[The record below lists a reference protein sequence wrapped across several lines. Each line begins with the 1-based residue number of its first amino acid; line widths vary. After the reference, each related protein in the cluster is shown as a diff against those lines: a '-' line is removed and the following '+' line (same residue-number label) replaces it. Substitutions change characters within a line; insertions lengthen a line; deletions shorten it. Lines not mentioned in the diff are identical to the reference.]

1 MAQNPIWSSIKSLI
15 SAPATLDETFRKLP
29 MFEKLNRKQMKEVE
43 RIIHRRTYRAG
54 EEIFHAGDTGVALYV
69 ILAGE
74 VRIVIPGENPD
85 EGVEVARLSA
95 GDLFGELALLD
106 SSPRSASAVAAS
118 PTEAAAL
125 ARPDWLDLID
135 RQPAIGVEMLLPLA
149 KMLAVRLRA
158 ANKATVEELRAAKAS
173 KEK

>member
-1 MAQNPIWSSIKSLI
+1 MAPNAVWSSIKSLV
-15 SAPATLDETFRKLP
+15 SAPATLDEAFRKLP

-69 ILAGE
+69 VLAGE
-74 VRIVIPGENPD
+74 VRIVLPGEEPE
-85 EGVEVARLSA
+85 EGIEVARLSS
-95 GDLFGELALLD
+95 GDFFGELALLD
-106 SSPRSASAVAAS
+106 SSPRSASAIAAT

-125 ARPDWLDLID
+125 ARPDWLDLVD

-158 ANKATVEELRAAKAS
+158 ANRTTVEELRTGKAS